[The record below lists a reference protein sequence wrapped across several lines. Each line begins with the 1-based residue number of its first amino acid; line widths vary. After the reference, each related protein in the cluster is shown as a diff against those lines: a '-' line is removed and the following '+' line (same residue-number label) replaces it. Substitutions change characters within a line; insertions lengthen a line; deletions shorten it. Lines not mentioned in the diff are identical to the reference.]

1 MPQPGA
7 GVPISLQI
15 ITPALLLQYRAARDA
30 VTGLQSENKTLQL
43 QLQSLRH
50 HLVVHRSRVRS
61 EYDTKRDTKEKLE
74 TAQNQLRDVRGRR
87 DHLVLIHSSSVR
99 GTRTKDYMAVYMEYV
114 RLQDQ
119 FRGIVVDH
127 MLVRYQLQTLIID
140 TVRTRGWARPQSV
153 RFRLMVIL
161 PPLTPFL

>member
-1 MPQPGA
+1 
-7 GVPISLQI
+7 
-15 ITPALLLQYRAARDA
+15 
-30 VTGLQSENKTLQL
+30 
-43 QLQSLRH
+43 
-50 HLVVHRSRVRS
+50 
-61 EYDTKRDTKEKLE
+61 
-74 TAQNQLRDVRGRR
+74 
-87 DHLVLIHSSSVR
+87 
-99 GTRTKDYMAVYMEYV
+99 MAVYMEYV

-153 RFRLMVIL
+153 RFRLMVIR